1 MQTVDALQSGESAC
15 FEGRGGAA
23 PAAMGAPPEYFSKK
37 KSGEGGLVSGGGG
50 EFGERGREFACV
62 VAGDAVA

>member
-1 MQTVDALQSGESAC
+1 MHCNRGKAPVSRGEGAL
-15 FEGRGGAA
+15 
-23 PAAMGAPPEYFSKK
+23 PPPPWAPPLEYFSKK